1 MSLEIKSPKG
11 ESPIEDFK
19 SPTQSSENGEGDSK
33 DKRQHHLEWTDQ
45 IESLLSGWADT
56 AAVYKWLHDKSHRKY
71 KRKNKFLSIPIMV
84 LSLITGSLGI
94 GLQGYVP
101 TEYMS
106 IGQGALGGMGIFIGI
121 MQGLQ
126 TQFGWAQR
134 SEKHASGSLGW
145 GKLHR
150 NIQIE
155 LAVEREFRKDCDSFV
170 KVCRMEY
177 DRLTEQS
184 PAIPSDVLDMFKIV
198 FKHQS
203 QLKKKNDDYKG
214 EINTKATDEE
224 DLILPDICDTIKH
237 TKVYKAAIINPD
249 TLVPNIYNND
259 TNKTINNSDI
269 IVKTTLTDRIKEL
282 DERMSGITQFKLAS
296 IGNRFAPIQHSI
308 EQQLESERKRAAT
321 ISHNYSHIV
330 KPQRKIME
338 FEGIPKIN
346 DSRHSFIDTSKK
358 IIYGLP
364 PTSPRKKP
372 IEVGVSVKSLINRFQ
387 INSDRKIEITNP
399 LREEPE
405 ESIREEPEESIKEE
419 PEEKE
424 ENIKEDL
431 ESKEEPVDNINCVNC
446 VKIDISKTPRLEDT
460 KPTVPKLDL
469 EQVKKEEFERQNKD
483 VNDITSQLSN
493 KKNNKKKVEP
503 PVNIIFKD

>member
-1 MSLEIKSPKG
+1 MDIKSPKE
-11 ESPIEDFK
+11 ESPTEDYK
-19 SPTQSSENGEGDSK
+19 SPTSTGEETKS
-33 DKRQHHLEWTDQ
+33 KRQHQLEWTDQ

-101 TEYMS
+101 PEYMS

-198 FKHQS
+198 FKHQAA
-203 QLKKKNDDYKG
+203 LKKKYDDYKG

-224 DLILPDICDTIKH
+224 ELILPDICDTIKH

-249 TLVPNIYNND
+249 SLVPNVYNND
-259 TNKTINNSDI
+259 TNNKSSNDNDIVIKTA
-269 IVKTTLTDRIKEL
+269 LTDRIKEL
-282 DERMSGITQFKLAS
+282 DEKMSGITQFKLAS
-296 IGNRFAPIQHSI
+296 MGNRFAPIQNLI
-308 EQQLESERKRAAT
+308 EHQIESDRKRANT
-321 ISHNYSHIV
+321 VHNTYIN
-330 KPQRKIME
+330 KPHKKLTE
-338 FEGIPKIN
+338 FEGIPRVNTDERRKSYL
-346 DSRHSFIDTSKK
+346 DMPRKPL
-358 IIYGLP
+358 YGLP
-364 PTSPRKKP
+364 PLSPRKKQ
-372 IEVGVSVKSLINRFQ
+372 IDTGVNIKNLINRFT
-387 INSDRKIEITNP
+387 INSDRSIELTIP
-399 LREEPE
+399 LEEV
-405 ESIREEPEESIKEE
+405 KEE
-419 PEEKE
+419 EV
-424 ENIKEDL
+424 KED
-431 ESKEEPVDNINCVNC
+431 EVKEDE
-446 VKIDISKTPRLEDT
+446 VKLDVSKTPRDEDNI
-460 KPTVPKLDL
+460 KVIDIPKLDL
-469 EQVKKEEFERQNKD
+469 EQVKKDEFERQNKD
-483 VNDITSQLSN
+483 INDTKQTPSQILN
-493 KKNNKKKVEP
+493 KKNKKKLPAVSEEEQEP
-503 PVNIIFKD
+503 LNIIFRDEV